1 MDCHG
6 TLSID
11 MLFATLMFLIIIGLT
26 STLILDRFYTADD
39 TKELAEARSLAENIA
54 GTINQ
59 VYAGGDGHKI
69 RIYMPNNI
77 NKDFKYSVM
86 VNSSGVLVKL
96 DGRRGLA
103 YIVPNKITNK
113 LNAMN
118 SSTVTLSPGKNYDI
132 INKKEDKGDNWIVIL
147 EE

>member
-1 MDCHG
+1 M
-6 TLSID
+6 TLKNW
-11 MLFATLMFLIIIGLT
+11 L
-26 STLILDRFYTADD
+26 
-39 TKELAEARSLAENIA
+39 KARSLAENIA